1 MNIMLKKYPYFNI
14 FYFLI
19 VVSNIVVLYYLTE
32 YRSVAKPMIVA
43 SLIGFYI
50 THAKKQS
57 PGFIMALIFAL
68 MGDIFLMIEGE
79 AFFILGLGSFLL
91 MQILYIVEFLKDK
104 TGFNNKS
111 VIPIIGLSLI
121 GAGFIFVLWPNLGNL
136 KWPVTLYVFA
146 VCTMVAS
153 AILRRKEIRWYSFV
167 VVGVFLFFISDA
179 WIALTK
185 FDVISDHMSSVIIMI
200 SYMIAQYLIVRGMVE
215 KEIL

>member
-1 MNIMLKKYPYFNI
+1 MLKKYPYFNI